1 MFKPGVEVCCLKRE
15 NIQLFSF
22 ADVYKLQNEILGE
35 GAYAVVQTCINLITN
50 KEYAVKAS
58 IRTLFYL
65 KQHIAKQTVVSAHTS
80 IK

>member
-1 MFKPGVEVCCLKRE
+1 MEGKYYVF
-15 NIQLFSF
+15 FSF

-65 KQHIAKQTVVSAHTS
+65 QQHIAKQTVISAHTT